1 MKKSQ
6 FVLDPRVFPVSFSNE
21 MPPIAIDPS
30 GPIKESF
37 ELHSTLAAFNRKR
50 LNSGEPSFDWQAD
63 ILNAI
68 PVQIAEGHFLEQ
80 ERSKIRLLAAKAPTD
95 VQGFLEW
102 FQLQKDVGL
111 GQFDPLFD
119 WLAETA
125 NFEQMRWFVRQEF
138 AGEAGFDDLVAL
150 TQLKLPV
157 QAKLELARNYWDEMG
172 RGKVNSMHGPLLD
185 CLAEEM
191 NVMHTP
197 ETDLVWESLALANLL
212 VGLAVNRRFAYHALG
227 ALGAIEL
234 TSPTRAVKVSEGLE
248 RLGVSR
254 ASTYYFRLHS
264 TVDIVHA
271 EDWKREVLAPIVAA
285 NPAVAVHIAE
295 GVLMRLNA
303 GARCFDRYRAQFGLG
318 GPKAHLD

>member
-1 MKKSQ
+1 MQTIERIPSIS
-6 FVLDPRVFPVSFSNE
+6 VSLASIFDE
-21 MPPIAIDPS
+21 IPPIS
-30 GPIKESF
+30 VGYREESF
-37 ELHSTLAAFNRKR
+37 ELHSGLATFNRKR
-50 LNSGEPSFDWQAD
+50 LTPGEPSVDWQTD
-63 ILNAI
+63 LLQTL
-68 PVQIAEGHFLEQ
+68 PLQIAEGQFLEQ
-80 ERSKIRLLAAKAPTD
+80 ERNKIRFLAAEAPSD
-95 VQGFLEW
+95 VEGFLAW
-102 FQLQKDVGL
+102 FQDQKDMGI

-119 WLAETA
+119 WLATSA
-125 NFEQMRWFVRQEF
+125 SYEQMRWFIQQEF

-185 CLAEEM
+185 RLAAEM
-191 NVMHTP
+191 NVLNTP
-197 ETDLVWESLALANLL
+197 ETDLVWESLALGNVL

-227 ALGAIEL
+227 ALGAVEL
-234 TSPTRAVKVSEGLE
+234 TAPTRAVKVAEGLE

-254 ASTYYFRLHS
+254 QSTYYFRLHS

-271 EDWKREVLAPIVAA
+271 ENWKREVLAPILAA
-285 NPAVAVHIAE
+285 NPEVAIHIAE

-318 GPKAHLD
+318 GPKAHLG